1 MPQLTVFPV
10 AASPGLIGP
19 PSRPRMLRCRTEVL
33 GSVQAHNRQLQEEA
47 QATRRPP
54 PRSRR
59 GEAEAPP
66 ARDPNAE
73 LITTMLAA
81 VEKEHEFL

>member
-1 MPQLTVFPV
+1 M
-10 AASPGLIGP
+10 
-19 PSRPRMLRCRTEVL
+19 L

-47 QATRRPP
+47 QAARRPP
-54 PRSRR
+54 PRARR
-59 GEAEAPP
+59 GEAEPPP